1 MKSLSNGIYHG
12 WKIHFGTFVCIMI
25 ASGCTS
31 YIFGLF
37 VVPVTEEF
45 GISRAS
51 MNNGFIAMLLGAG
64 VLSPIVGRLL
74 DVLSARKVMFS
85 GGVSFGLGMI
95 GLGASPEPWMMVLCI
110 LLPISYGV
118 AACGTLAGNTVVVR
132 WFKNNRGKALGS
144 LAVATSAGGFIFTPL
159 TALMIENLGWR
170 EALTIIGML
179 AITVVSLM
187 TLLVIRDQPK
197 GQERGYQREFAG
209 TDVDGHETET
219 PADGNSGDEAWSYG
233 RLLRDR
239 NFWLLTLGIGLLYGS
254 DQALVTS
261 TVPYF
266 QDIGI
271 DLSAAAVIM
280 SCITVSAILG
290 KLLVGYLADKVD
302 LRYVFLMVVLMHI
315 ALLVTFLAQPPYW
328 VLLLMSVCF
337 GVGIGGVFP
346 VWATFLAHLF
356 GSASFGTAMGLMT
369 VIMKLFSILAVRA
382 IGDIYDLSGSYE
394 TAFTLFIGVVI
405 AALVAVVF
413 IKKPACS

>member
-1 MKSLSNGIYHG
+1 MKFMSNGIYHG
-12 WKIHFGTFVCIMI
+12 WKVHLGTFICIMI

-37 VVPVTEEF
+37 VVPVTDEL

-64 VLSPIVGRLL
+64 ILSPIVGRLL
-74 DVLSARKVMFS
+74 DVLSARKVVFS
-85 GGVSFGLGMI
+85 GGLSFGLGMMGI
-95 GLGASPEPWMMVLCI
+95 AASPEPWMMVLCI
-110 LLPISYGV
+110 LGPISYGL

-159 TALMIENLGWR
+159 TALMIEHLGWR
-170 EALTIIGML
+170 EALVVIGII
-179 AITVVSLM
+179 AVSVVSLL
-187 TLLVIRDQPK
+187 TLLVIRNHPS
-197 GQERGYQREFAG
+197 GQEPGYAHEFTAANESD
-209 TDVDGHETET
+209 DVGGA
-219 PADGNSGDEAWSYG
+219 PATNSDESWSYG
-233 RLLRDR
+233 QLLRNR

-266 QDIGI
+266 QDLGI

-280 SCITVSAILG
+280 SCITVSAIAG

-302 LRYVFLMVVLMHI
+302 LRYVFLLVVIMHV
-315 ALLVTFLAQPPYW
+315 ALLVTFLMQPPYW

-356 GSASFGTAMGLMT
+356 GSASYGTAMGLMT
-369 VIMKLFSILAVRA
+369 IILKLFSILAVRM
-382 IGDIYDLSGSYE
+382 IGEIYDHSGSYE
-394 TAFTLFIGVVI
+394 TAFAVFIGVVLL
-405 AALVAVVF
+405 ALFTVVF
-413 IKKPACS
+413 IKKETY